1 MPPNDLRDTDSS
13 ESEPVSRRSTVLALL
28 APARPLAVRER
39 LLVQVLL
46 LLLHLRLLLLLL
58 LFVAIGSVRIEQ

>member
-1 MPPNDLRDTDSS
+1 MHPNDLRGTDSS

-39 LLVQVLL
+39 LLVQGVSKLL
-46 LLLHLRLLLLLL
+46 QLLAMSMPGINRGFCLQR
-58 LFVAIGSVRIEQ
+58 